1 MNDNLESSRLIVVV
15 GPTASGKSDLAQEIA
30 RELGAC
36 VLSADSMQIYRGMDI
51 GTGKLLPQE
60 QYVPHYGLD
69 VANPGESYSVAV
81 FQEYGRA
88 LIDEQLDK
96 GKAVV
101 VCGGTG
107 FYIRALIDEFDFP
120 AGDQEDNP
128 VREKY
133 SRLLEKI
140 GPHALWEEL
149 KRVDPASAD
158 VVHEND
164 TKRVIRAFELLADGT
179 SYSKQKEA
187 FQTIPQHYPAT
198 FIGLQ
203 VDPAILNTR
212 IDRRVD
218 KMLAAGLVDEVRSL
232 LSQGFREGLTAQH
245 AIGYKEIVAYLDGS
259 CSLEKAVESI
269 KISTHRYAKR
279 QRTWFRKDK
288 RIHWLSADEYDLAR
302 LTSQSLDI
310 IEKVSR

>member
-1 MNDNLESSRLIVVV
+1 MDDTLESSRLIVVV

-30 RELGAC
+30 RELNGC

-51 GTGKLLPQE
+51 GTGKLLSHE
-60 QYVPHYGLD
+60 QYVPHCGLD
-69 VANPGESYSVAV
+69 LADPGESYSVAV
-81 FQEYGRA
+81 FQEYGRK
-88 LIDEQLDK
+88 LIDEQLAM

-107 FYIRALIDEFDFP
+107 FYIRALIDEFVFP
-120 AGDQEDNP
+120 AGDQDDNP

-133 SRLLEKI
+133 SRLLEEI

-149 KRVDPASAD
+149 KRVDPASAE

-187 FQTIPQHYPAT
+187 FQKIPQHYPAT
-198 FIGLQ
+198 FIGLK
-203 VDPAILNTR
+203 VEPAILNAR

-218 KMLAAGLVDEVRSL
+218 KMVAAGLVEEVRGL

-245 AIGYKEIVAYLDGS
+245 AIGYKEIVAYLDGE
-259 CSLEKAVESI
+259 CSLEEAIASI

-279 QRTWFRKDK
+279 QRTWFRKDL
-288 RIHWLSADEYDLAR
+288 RIHWLSADEYDLSR
-302 LTSQSLDI
+302 LTRQSLDI
-310 IEKVSR
+310 IEKVSH

>member
-1 MNDNLESSRLIVVV
+1 MDDTKESSRLIVVV
-15 GPTASGKSDLAQEIA
+15 GPTASGKSDLAQAIA
-30 RELGAC
+30 HELDAC

-51 GTGKLLPQE
+51 GTGKLLSHE
-60 QYVPHYGLD
+60 QYVTHYGLD
-69 VANPGESYSVAV
+69 VADPGESYSVAV

-88 LIDEQLDK
+88 LIDEQLSQ

-120 AGDQEDNP
+120 AGDQDNNP

-133 SRLLEKI
+133 SQLLDEI

-149 KRVDPASAD
+149 KRIDPASAE
-158 VVHEND
+158 VIHEND

-187 FQTIPQHYPAT
+187 FQKIPQHYPAT
-198 FIGLQ
+198 FIGLK
-203 VDPAILNTR
+203 VDPTVLNNR

-218 KMLAAGLVDEVRSL
+218 KMLASGLVEEVRRL
-232 LSQGFREGLTAQH
+232 LFQGFREGLTAQH
-245 AIGYKEIVAYLDGS
+245 AIGYKEIVAYLDGD
-259 CSLEKAVESI
+259 CSLEEAVASI
-269 KISTHRYAKR
+269 KVSTHRYAKR
-279 QRTWFRKDK
+279 QRTWFKKDE
-288 RIHWLSADEYDLAR
+288 RIHWLSADEYDLSR
-302 LTSQSLDI
+302 LTRQSLDI
-310 IEKVSR
+310 IEKVFH

>member
-1 MNDNLESSRLIVVV
+1 MDDTLESSRLIVVV

-30 RELGAC
+30 RELNGC

-51 GTGKLLPQE
+51 GTGKLLSHE

-69 VANPGESYSVAV
+69 LADPGESYSVAV
-81 FQEYGRA
+81 FQEYGRK
-88 LIDEQLDK
+88 LIDEQLAM

-120 AGDQEDNP
+120 AGNQDDNP

-133 SRLLEKI
+133 SRLLEEI

-149 KRVDPASAD
+149 KRVDPASAE

-179 SYSKQKEA
+179 SYNKQKEA
-187 FQTIPQHYPAT
+187 FQKIPQHYPAT
-198 FIGLQ
+198 FIGLK
-203 VDPAILNTR
+203 VEPAILNAR

-218 KMLAAGLVDEVRSL
+218 KMVAAGLVEEVRGL
-232 LSQGFREGLTAQH
+232 LSQGLREGLTAQY
-245 AIGYKEIVAYLDGS
+245 AIGYKEIVAYLDGE
-259 CSLEKAVESI
+259 CSLEEAIASI

-279 QRTWFRKDK
+279 QRTWFRKDL
-288 RIHWLSADEYDLAR
+288 RIHWISADEYDLSR
-302 LTSQSLDI
+302 LTRQSLDI
-310 IEKVSR
+310 IEKVSH

>member
-1 MNDNLESSRLIVVV
+1 MDDTLESSRLIVVV

-30 RELGAC
+30 RELNGC

-51 GTGKLLPQE
+51 GTGKLLSHE

-69 VANPGESYSVAV
+69 LADPVESYSVAV
-81 FQEYGRA
+81 FQEYGRK
-88 LIDEQLDK
+88 LIDEQLAM

-107 FYIRALIDEFDFP
+107 FYIRALIDEFNFP
-120 AGDQEDNP
+120 AGNQDDNP

-133 SRLLEKI
+133 SRLLEEI

-149 KRVDPASAD
+149 KRVDPASAE

-187 FQTIPQHYPAT
+187 FQKIPQHYPAT
-198 FIGLQ
+198 FIGLK
-203 VDPAILNTR
+203 VEPAILNAR
-212 IDRRVD
+212 IDHRVD
-218 KMLAAGLVDEVRSL
+218 KMVAAGLVEEVRGL

-245 AIGYKEIVAYLDGS
+245 AIGYKEIVAYLDGE
-259 CSLEKAVESI
+259 CSLEEAIASI

-279 QRTWFRKDK
+279 QRTWFRKDL
-288 RIHWLSADEYDLAR
+288 RIHWISADEYDLSR
-302 LTSQSLDI
+302 LTRQSLDI
-310 IEKVSR
+310 IEKVSH

>member
-1 MNDNLESSRLIVVV
+1 MDDTLESSRLIVVV

-30 RELGAC
+30 RELNGC

-51 GTGKLLPQE
+51 GTGKLLSHE

-69 VANPGESYSVAV
+69 LADPGESYSVAV
-81 FQEYGRA
+81 FQEYGRK
-88 LIDEQLDK
+88 LIDEQLAM

-101 VCGGTG
+101 ICGGTG
-107 FYIRALIDEFDFP
+107 FYIRALIDEFNFP
-120 AGDQEDNP
+120 AGNQDDNP

-133 SRLLEKI
+133 SRLLEEI

-149 KRVDPASAD
+149 KRVDPASAE

-187 FQTIPQHYPAT
+187 FQKIPQHYPAT
-198 FIGLQ
+198 FIGLK
-203 VDPAILNTR
+203 VEPAILNAR
-212 IDRRVD
+212 IDHRVD
-218 KMLAAGLVDEVRSL
+218 KMVAAGLVEEVRGL

-245 AIGYKEIVAYLDGS
+245 AIGYKEIVAYLDGE
-259 CSLEKAVESI
+259 CSLEEAIASI

-279 QRTWFRKDK
+279 QRTWFRKDL
-288 RIHWLSADEYDLAR
+288 RIHWISADEYDLSR
-302 LTSQSLDI
+302 LTRQSLDI
-310 IEKVSR
+310 IEKVSH

>member
-1 MNDNLESSRLIVVV
+1 MDDTKESSRLIVVV
-15 GPTASGKSDLAQEIA
+15 GPTASGKSDLAQAIA
-30 RELGAC
+30 HNLNAC

-51 GTGKLLPQE
+51 GTGKLLSHE
-60 QYVPHYGLD
+60 QYVTHYGLD
-69 VANPGESYSVAV
+69 VADPGESYSVAV

-88 LIDEQLDK
+88 LIDKQLSQ

-120 AGDQEDNP
+120 AGDQDNNP

-133 SRLLEKI
+133 SQLLEEI

-149 KRVDPASAD
+149 KRIDPASAE
-158 VVHEND
+158 VIHEND

-187 FQTIPQHYPAT
+187 FQKIPQHYPAT
-198 FIGLQ
+198 FIGLK
-203 VDPAILNTR
+203 VDPTVLNNR

-218 KMLAAGLVDEVRSL
+218 KMLASGLVGEVRRL

-245 AIGYKEIVAYLDGS
+245 AIGYKEIVAYLDGD
-259 CSLEKAVESI
+259 CSLEEAVASI
-269 KISTHRYAKR
+269 KVSTHRYAKR
-279 QRTWFRKDK
+279 QRTWFRKDE
-288 RIHWLSADEYDLAR
+288 RIHWLSADEYDLSC
-302 LTSQSLDI
+302 LTRQSLDI
-310 IEKVSR
+310 IEKVFH

>member
-1 MNDNLESSRLIVVV
+1 MDDTLESSRLIVVV

-30 RELGAC
+30 RELNGC

-51 GTGKLLPQE
+51 GTGKLLSHE

-69 VANPGESYSVAV
+69 LADPGESYSVAV
-81 FQEYGRA
+81 FQEYGRK
-88 LIDEQLDK
+88 LIDEQLAME
-96 GKAVV
+96 KAVV

-107 FYIRALIDEFDFP
+107 FYIRALIDEFNFP
-120 AGDQEDNP
+120 AGNQDDNP

-133 SRLLEKI
+133 SRLLEEI

-149 KRVDPASAD
+149 KRVDPASAE

-187 FQTIPQHYPAT
+187 FQKIPQHYPAT
-198 FIGLQ
+198 FIGLK
-203 VDPAILNTR
+203 VEPAILNAR
-212 IDRRVD
+212 IDHRVD
-218 KMLAAGLVDEVRSL
+218 KMVAAGLVEEVRGL

-245 AIGYKEIVAYLDGS
+245 AIVYKEIVAYLDGE
-259 CSLEKAVESI
+259 CSLEEAIASI

-279 QRTWFRKDK
+279 QRTWFRKDL
-288 RIHWLSADEYDLAR
+288 RIHWISADEYDLSR
-302 LTSQSLDI
+302 LTRQSLDI
-310 IEKVSR
+310 IEKVSH

>member
-1 MNDNLESSRLIVVV
+1 MDDTLESSRLIVVV

-30 RELGAC
+30 RELNGC

-51 GTGKLLPQE
+51 GTGKLLPYE

-69 VANPGESYSVAV
+69 LADPGESYSVAV
-81 FQEYGRA
+81 FQGYGRK
-88 LIDEQLDK
+88 LIDEQLAMEK
-96 GKAVV
+96 TVV

-120 AGDQEDNP
+120 AGDQDNNP

-133 SRLLEKI
+133 SRLLEEI

-149 KRVDPASAD
+149 KRVDPASAEA
-158 VVHEND
+158 VHEND

-187 FQTIPQHYPAT
+187 FQKIPQHYPAT
-198 FIGLQ
+198 FIGLK
-203 VDPAILNTR
+203 VEPAILNAR

-218 KMLAAGLVDEVRSL
+218 KMIAAGLVEEVRGL
-232 LSQGFREGLTAQH
+232 LSQGFREVLTAQH
-245 AIGYKEIVAYLDGS
+245 AIGYKEIVAYLDGE
-259 CSLEKAVESI
+259 CSLEEAVASI
-269 KISTHRYAKR
+269 KVSTHRYAKR
-279 QRTWFRKDK
+279 QRTWFRKDL
-288 RIHWLSADEYDLAR
+288 RIHWLSADEYDLSR
-302 LTSQSLDI
+302 LTRQSLDI
-310 IEKVSR
+310 IEKVSH

>member
-1 MNDNLESSRLIVVV
+1 MDDTLESSRLIVVV

-30 RELGAC
+30 RELNGC

-51 GTGKLLPQE
+51 GTGKLLSHE

-69 VANPGESYSVAV
+69 LADPGESYSVAV
-81 FQEYGRA
+81 FQEYGRK
-88 LIDEQLDK
+88 LIDEQLAM

-107 FYIRALIDEFDFP
+107 FYIRALIDEFNFP
-120 AGDQEDNP
+120 AGNQDDNP

-133 SRLLEKI
+133 SRLLEEI

-149 KRVDPASAD
+149 KRVDPASAE

-187 FQTIPQHYPAT
+187 FQKIPQHYPAT
-198 FIGLQ
+198 FIGLK
-203 VDPAILNTR
+203 VEPAILNAR
-212 IDRRVD
+212 IDHRVD
-218 KMLAAGLVDEVRSL
+218 KMVAAGLVEEVRGL
-232 LSQGFREGLTAQH
+232 LYQGFREGLTAQH
-245 AIGYKEIVAYLDGS
+245 AIGYKEIVAYLDGE
-259 CSLEKAVESI
+259 CSLEEAIASI

-279 QRTWFRKDK
+279 QRTWFRKDL
-288 RIHWLSADEYDLAR
+288 RIHWISADEYDLSR
-302 LTSQSLDI
+302 LTRQSLDI
-310 IEKVSR
+310 IEKVSH

>member
-1 MNDNLESSRLIVVV
+1 MDDTLESSRLIVVV

-30 RELGAC
+30 RELNGC

-51 GTGKLLPQE
+51 GTGKLLSHE

-69 VANPGESYSVAV
+69 LADPGESYSVAV
-81 FQEYGRA
+81 FQEYGRK
-88 LIDEQLDK
+88 LIDEQLAM

-107 FYIRALIDEFDFP
+107 FYIRALIDEFNFP
-120 AGDQEDNP
+120 AGNQDDNP

-133 SRLLEKI
+133 SRLLEEI

-149 KRVDPASAD
+149 KRVDPASAE

-179 SYSKQKEA
+179 FYSKQKEA
-187 FQTIPQHYPAT
+187 FQKIPQHYPAT
-198 FIGLQ
+198 FIGLK
-203 VDPAILNTR
+203 VEPAILNAR

-218 KMLAAGLVDEVRSL
+218 KMVAAGLVEEVRGL

-245 AIGYKEIVAYLDGS
+245 AIGYKEIVAYLDGE
-259 CSLEKAVESI
+259 CSLEEAIASI

-279 QRTWFRKDK
+279 QRTWFRKDL
-288 RIHWLSADEYDLAR
+288 RIHWISADEYDLSR
-302 LTSQSLDI
+302 LTRQSLDI
-310 IEKVSR
+310 IEKVSH